1 MITALRTF
9 VAAGLSPYENLAR
22 EAYLTTHVREGEV
35 VLYLWQND
43 RTVVVGRNQ
52 NCFRECRVAL
62 LETEGGFLA
71 RRPSGGGAVYH
82 DRGNLNF
89 SFVARRED
97 YDVGRQLSVILGA
110 CRALGIPAEATGR
123 NDLSVAEKKF
133 SGNAFLETRAGCC
146 HHGTILIHA
155 DTAAAERYLSASR
168 QKLESKG
175 VASVRARIAN
185 LADFRPGLSV
195 QEMRAALF
203 AALEETYGLPASPL
217 APECFDPA
225 VLSSLRER
233 FASDA
238 WRYGEKS
245 DFTYEISRRFAWGGL
260 TLLLHAENGA
270 VSRCRAESDAM
281 DADFIAALAPAL
293 EGAPCRAEPLARRV
307 LSLSEGEA
315 AWREDVAALLREA
328 L

>member
-9 VAAGLSPYENLAR
+9 VTKGLDPYENLAR
-22 EAYLTTHVREGEV
+22 EAYLTAHAKENEA

-52 NCFRECRVAL
+52 NCFRECRAAL
-62 LETEGGFLA
+62 LEADGGRLA

-97 YDVGRQLSVILGA
+97 YDVTRQLSVVLNA
-110 CRALGIPAEATGR
+110 CRALGIPAKATGR
-123 NDLSVAEKKF
+123 NDLTVTGKKF

-146 HHGTILIHA
+146 HHGTILIHT

-168 QKLESKG
+168 EKLESKG
-175 VASVRARIAN
+175 VSSVRARIAN
-185 LADFRPGLSV
+185 LADFRPGLTV
-195 QEMRAALF
+195 PEMRGALF
-203 AALEETYGLPASPL
+203 AAFEEVYGLSASPL
-217 APECFDPA
+217 APEEIDPA
-225 VLSSLRER
+225 ALATLRET

-238 WRYGEKS
+238 WRYGEKF
-245 DFTYEISRRFAWGGL
+245 DFTYEIPRRFGWGGL
-260 TLLLHAENGA
+260 TLLLQAENGA
-270 VSRCRAESDAM
+270 VTRCRAESDAM
-281 DADFIAALAPAL
+281 DADFVAALAAAL

-307 LSLSEGEA
+307 LSLAEGNA
-315 AWREDVAALLREA
+315 MWREDVAAMLREA

>member
-1 MITALRTF
+1 MIRSLRTF
-9 VAAGLSPYENLAR
+9 VTEGFDPYDNLAR
-22 EAYLTTHVREGEV
+22 EAYLTSHARAGEV

-52 NCFRECRVAL
+52 NCFKECRVAL
-62 LETEGGFLA
+62 LEAEGGHLA

-97 YDVGRQLSVILGA
+97 YDVGHQLSVILHA

-123 NDLSVAEKKF
+123 NDLTVSGKKF
-133 SGNAFLETRAGCC
+133 SGNAFLEKRAGCC

-168 QKLESKG
+168 EKLASKG

-185 LADFRPGLSV
+185 LADFRPGLTV
-195 QEMRAALF
+195 PEMRAALF
-203 AALEETYGLPASPL
+203 TAFESVYGLSASLL
-217 APECFDPA
+217 APEDFDPGA
-225 VLSSLRER
+225 LASLRES

-238 WRYGEKS
+238 WRYGEKL
-245 DFTYEISRRFAWGGL
+245 DFTYEISRRFLWGGL
-260 TLLLHAENGA
+260 TLLLRAEDGA
-270 VSRCRAESDAM
+270 VARCRAESDAM

-293 EGAPCRAEPLARRV
+293 EGVACRAEPLAQRV
-307 LSLSEGEA
+307 LQLGAGEA
-315 AWREDVAALLREA
+315 AWREDVASMLREA